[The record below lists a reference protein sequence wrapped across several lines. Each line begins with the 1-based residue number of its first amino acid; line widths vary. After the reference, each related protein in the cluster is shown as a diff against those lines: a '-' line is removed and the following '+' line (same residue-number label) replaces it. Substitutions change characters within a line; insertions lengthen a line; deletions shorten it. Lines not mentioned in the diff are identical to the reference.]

1 MTTESRF
8 SSTRTLR
15 LAPGLALLGAFAL
28 AAACEAPEYEEELP
42 PPAQPTMGVAEATVA
57 LEPVDDS
64 GVSGQATAMHTEDE
78 VVVVLELE
86 GLPAAG
92 EYAAHIHAG
101 TCAEGGPVAVPLN
114 DVIADENGTGTSTT
128 AMDAD
133 AMDHEEAHFFQ
144 VHSADGPPIACGDV
158 EADQEPDYN

>member
-15 LAPGLALLGAFAL
+15 LAPGLALLGAFVL
-28 AAACEAPEYEEELP
+28 AAACEAPEADEELP
-42 PPAQPTMGVAEATVA
+42 PPAQPTVGVAEDTVA

-64 GVSGQATAMHTEDE
+64 GVSGHATTTHTEDE

-92 EYAAHIHAG
+92 EYAAHIHSG
-101 TCAEGGPVAVPLN
+101 SCAEGGPVAVPLN
-114 DVIADENGTGTSTT
+114 DVIADEDGMGTSTT
-128 AMDAD
+128 VLDAD
-133 AMDHEEAHFFQ
+133 AMDHDEPRFFQ
-144 VHSADGPPIACGDV
+144 VHSADGPPIACGDMEV
-158 EADQEPDYN
+158 VQGLDYN